1 MSGEEVWVGTDDEE
15 YQVALDQGFVIAG
28 RRYRIVAASLD
39 HVPTVEL
46 REVDY
51 AYTCRAVSNGPVGP
65 EVWLEGPNSAAHH
78 AEGNRAILL
87 VVLAR
92 QLLKDRE
99 AGLDEAEE
107 GWVSDDDVRTG
118 VWGRGQG
125 SKGSLNVLV
134 HRARK
139 QLESDG
145 FDPWFIEKKRRG
157 IRVRLQHVTVE

>member
-1 MSGEEVWVGTDDEE
+1 M
-15 YQVALDQGFVIAG
+15 
-28 RRYRIVAASLD
+28 
-39 HVPTVEL
+39 
-46 REVDY
+46 
-51 AYTCRAVSNGPVGP
+51 
-65 EVWLEGPNSAAHH
+65 
-78 AEGNRAILL
+78 
-87 VVLAR
+87 VLAR